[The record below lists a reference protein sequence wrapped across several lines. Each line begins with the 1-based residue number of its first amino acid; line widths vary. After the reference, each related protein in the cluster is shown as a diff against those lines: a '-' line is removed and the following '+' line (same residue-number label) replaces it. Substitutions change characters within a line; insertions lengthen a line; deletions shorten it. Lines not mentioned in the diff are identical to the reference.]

1 MPDRMAETE
10 PAEVY
15 VIHLLRR
22 LPSRVN
28 LTGTIPIRFM
38 PRSLA
43 AIHSRFVQSLHKMT
57 CKESSWK
64 SADVKLTGAKGVRDH
79 GSLTARLCSCL
90 TNRADKSPQTT

>member
-1 MPDRMAETE
+1 MAETE

-28 LTGTIPIRFM
+28 LAETIPLRFM

-43 AIHSRFVQSLHKMT
+43 AIRTRFVQSLHKMT
-57 CKESSWK
+57 REESGWK
-64 SADVKLTGAKGVRDH
+64 SAYPELRGGTATLVEIQSEAQTCA
-79 GSLTARLCSCL
+79 SLF
-90 TNRADKSPQTT
+90 